1 MNIKTQ
7 NQYHLLDAGDPFQE
21 MNVGSKHLLDLETL
35 AAAEHLL
42 GLLEDEEG
50 ELMPVIDG
58 LRFVS
63 DFAKQNAVSETDA
76 YIVRPQLFNTFKY
89 QQNAFDTVDRLFKR
103 LTRLKECNKK
113 RSIQN
118 G

>member
-7 NQYHLLDAGDPFQE
+7 NQYHLLDAGDPFPE
-21 MNVGSKHLLDLETL
+21 VNVGSEHLLDLETL
-35 AAAEHLL
+35 AAVEHLFH
-42 GLLEDEEG
+42 LLEDQEDQI
-50 ELMPVIDG
+50 MPALDG

-76 YIVRPQLFNTFKY
+76 YIVRPQLFYAYKY
-89 QQNAFDTVDRLFKR
+89 QQNAFDTVEKLFRR

-113 RSIQN
+113 RSK
-118 G
+118 